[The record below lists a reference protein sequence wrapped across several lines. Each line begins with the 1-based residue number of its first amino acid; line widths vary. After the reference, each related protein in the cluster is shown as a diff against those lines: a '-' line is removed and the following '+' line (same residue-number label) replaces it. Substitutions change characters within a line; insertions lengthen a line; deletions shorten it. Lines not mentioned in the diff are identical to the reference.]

1 MCEEF
6 ISLVE
11 DVVGRGVGFSD
22 DDDEGEQPDER
33 IDEVGDGGG
42 EGWWTAGGGGSFI
55 VTTGELDEGLLV
67 GCIDEVGEW
76 LLLY

>member
-1 MCEEF
+1 MAWRGGGFNEDFTDEMCEEF

-42 EGWWTAGGGGSFI
+42 EG
-55 VTTGELDEGLLV
+55 
-67 GCIDEVGEW
+67 
-76 LLLY
+76 